1 MQTQQDS
8 TPIQETQPLVTFI
21 VTCYNLPQKMLGE
34 CVESILSLSLRPFE
48 REIIV
53 VDDGSEQSPIEELQ
67 RFGDD
72 VVYVRKGNGG
82 VSTARNLGLRTAT
95 GRYIQFV
102 DGDDTLIQSTYE
114 HCLDIAR
121 YGKADAVMF
130 DFTHKSSDDLAY
142 EDWEPMSGCDM
153 MRQHNIQGAAC
164 LCLFSRSIL
173 GELCFTPGISY
184 GEDEEFIPQ
193 LLLRAERVVRT
204 TAKAYYYR
212 LRETSAIGNKTKEG
226 IMKRLDDNLRVI
238 RSLQQKAATLP
249 TAERIA
255 LERRVAQL
263 TMDHIYNTITLT
275 RDSSLLQQR
284 LDTLRSDGLFPL
296 PDRDYTT
303 KYKWFRR
310 LTNSSAGLT
319 LLMNTLPLMTQ
330 ER

>member
-8 TPIQETQPLVTFI
+8 TPIQEAQPLVTFI

-193 LLLRAERVVRT
+193 LLLRAERMVRT

-212 LRETSAIGNKTKEG
+212 RRETSAIGNKTKEG

-238 RSLQQKAATLP
+238 RSLQQKAAALP

-263 TMDHIYNTITLT
+263 AQSFGQCPVYVAVFSYQSYLHRSWVISGRVFI
-275 RDSSLLQQR
+275 SSVSPALL
-284 LDTLRSDGLFPL
+284 LVS
-296 PDRDYTT
+296 
-303 KYKWFRR
+303 RR
-310 LTNSSAGLT
+310 NHLYFVV
-319 LLMNTLPLMTQ
+319 
-330 ER
+330 

>member
-21 VTCYNLPQKMLGE
+21 VTCYNLPQKMLSE
-34 CVESILSLSLRPFE
+34 CIESILSLSLRPFE

-67 RFGDD
+67 RFGNDI
-72 VVYVRKGNGG
+72 VYVRKGNGG

-114 HCLDIAR
+114 HCLDIVR

-130 DFTHKSSDDLAY
+130 DFTHKSSDDLTY

-212 LRETSAIGNKTKEG
+212 LRET
-226 IMKRLDDNLRVI
+226 
-238 RSLQQKAATLP
+238 
-249 TAERIA
+249 
-255 LERRVAQL
+255 
-263 TMDHIYNTITLT
+263 
-275 RDSSLLQQR
+275 
-284 LDTLRSDGLFPL
+284 
-296 PDRDYTT
+296 
-303 KYKWFRR
+303 
-310 LTNSSAGLT
+310 
-319 LLMNTLPLMTQ
+319 
-330 ER
+330 